1 MVVSRDQSVSAI
13 HDLAMAMVGETRP
26 QPLATAVLQRLMS
39 HTGSACGAV
48 LLYPQ
53 PAADAARVSAQVLV
67 SIGNPELRAME
78 GSTVDW
84 PAALLTGSGGE
95 LGQGGF
101 SGAEKFRHALA
112 LALPELG
119 HILLFFRQAPTQA
132 AALQRLFAPV
142 LAKFA
147 RSLRHDLESEANAQ
161 ALQQSEAR
169 FRSMLESTSDWVW
182 EVDAAGAFTFC
193 SNKVLDLLGYTPE
206 EVLGK
211 TPFDFMPPAEARDVG
226 WAFRDIAANRWPF
239 SGLENVNL
247 HKDGHEVVL
256 ETSGVPII
264 DAAGNYLGYR
274 GIDRDITARKQEQ
287 DALLRAK
294 GAAEASSHA
303 KTLFLSSV
311 SHELRTPLNAI
322 LGHAQLLAMQGEL
335 PEAAVTSAQEI
346 LQAGNSLLALVNDV
360 LDLAGIESGDIDMQ
374 TEAVALAGVLDD
386 CLARNAGAA
395 RLRRIPLSC
404 AVSCERCGVVADRY
418 YLLQVLNHLISN
430 AIKFNREGGAV
441 TLSCLAAGDGRVRIC
456 VTDDGPGIALADRAQ
471 LFVPFNRLGA
481 ERGRIEGIGIGLAI
495 ARRLVEAM
503 SGSIGVDS
511 APEGG
516 STFWVELPA
525 SAADRSCA
533 ACPSA
538 AASEPAELHG
548 ARVLVA
554 EDYVPNQ
561 TILAMQLSTLGYQAD
576 IAADG
581 AAALEKWREG
591 GHALILADLDMPVMD
606 GLALARAVREH
617 EAGSD
622 QHTPIVCITAA
633 DQATVIGP
641 CRDAGIDD
649 VLSKPIAL
657 EALRGMLARWL
668 DAGPAPE
675 ADSAGAAEN
684 AVLDLGC
691 LYQVLGD
698 ANLEQARALVAT
710 FIRSAGDGLEQLA
723 PDAAELAVA
732 REMHRQ
738 KSSARTVGAQRYARL
753 AEALEDSAKSDEA
766 TDLTPRLSALR
777 VALAEVEAAHAG
789 LHGSPGSPALQP
801 PPLSG
806 HGTLLV
812 VDDDPVVLQ
821 QMRAMLT
828 TLGVNDVLTASN
840 GLDALKLLSER
851 NGSLE
856 ALICDLDMPTMDGVE
871 LIRLFGRTG
880 FRGGLILMSGADE
893 KVLSTVGKLADM
905 QGLRVLGQVQ
915 KPVTPGQ
922 MTGLLAQIRA
932 PRARKRSFAAPQQA
946 SPGLIRDGIAKDEF
960 TVWFQP
966 KVDAISLMPV
976 GVEALARWQRPG
988 SGVLTP
994 DVFIEVAEREGL
1006 IGELSQILASRA
1018 LMEGSRLHDAGF
1030 PLTIAV
1036 NLSGLWLDDLQLPD
1050 FMLATAQAAGLRP
1063 SDVILEVTE
1072 TGVLKELTTALD
1084 VLTRLRLKGF
1094 GLSIDD
1100 FGIGYSSFEQ
1110 LDRIPFT
1117 ELKLDRSFVN
1127 KGSTDATA
1135 RAILQSSMDMARKM
1149 ALATVAEGVET
1160 EADLELVRAM
1170 GCDRVQGY
1178 LIARPMPTE
1187 DLIAWLRKGQAT

>member
-1 MVVSRDQSVSAI
+1 MVLSRDQSVSAL
-13 HDLAMAMVGETRP
+13 HDLAMAMAGETRP
-26 QPLATAVLQRLMS
+26 QELATAVLQRLMS

-48 LLYPQ
+48 LLHPH

-67 SIGNPELRAME
+67 SIGDAELRARQ
-78 GSTVDW
+78 GTVVDW
-84 PAALLTGSGGE
+84 PAGLLTGAGGE

-101 SGAEKFRHALA
+101 TGAEKFRHALA

-119 HILLFFRQAPTQA
+119 HILLFFRQAPAQA
-132 AALQRLFAPV
+132 AALQHLFAPV
-142 LAKFA
+142 LARFA

-182 EVDAAGAFTFC
+182 EVNAEGAFTFS

-211 TPFDFMPPAEARDVG
+211 TPFDFMPPQEARHIG
-226 WAFRDIAANRWPF
+226 WTFRDLAASRRAF

-247 HKDGHEVVL
+247 HKDGREVVL
-256 ETSGVPII
+256 ETSGVPIL
-264 DAAGNYLGYR
+264 DGAGNYLGYR
-274 GIDRDITARKQEQ
+274 GIDRDITARKQAQ
-287 DALLRAK
+287 NALLMAK
-294 GAAEASSHA
+294 EAAEASSHA
-303 KTLFLSSV
+303 KTLFLSSI

-322 LGHAQLLAMQGEL
+322 LGHAQLLAMLGDL
-335 PEAAVTSAQEI
+335 PQAAATSAQEI
-346 LQAGNSLLALVNDV
+346 LQAGNSLLVLVNDV
-360 LDLAGIESGDIDMQ
+360 LDLAGIEAGDIDLQ
-374 TEAVALAGVLDD
+374 IEPVALTGVLDD

-404 AVSCERCGVVADRY
+404 AVSCDHCDVVADRH

-441 TLSCLAAGDGRVRIC
+441 TLSCLAAGDGRVRIS
-456 VTDDGPGIALADRAQ
+456 VTDEGPGIAPADRAQ
-471 LFVPFNRLGA
+471 LFVAFNRLGA

-525 SAADRSCA
+525 SSADRSCA
-533 ACPSA
+533 ACLPA
-538 AASEPAELHG
+538 PAPASLHG

-561 TILAMQLSTLGYQAD
+561 TILEMQLSTLGYQAD
-576 IAADG
+576 IAANG

-617 EAGSD
+617 EAGSGG
-622 QHTPIVCITAA
+622 HTPIVCITAA

-641 CRDAGIDD
+641 CRDAGMDD

-657 EALRGMLARWL
+657 EALRGMLNRWL
-668 DAGPAPE
+668 DAGPAP
-675 ADSAGAAEN
+675 AATSTGTAED
-684 AVLDLGC
+684 AILDLGC

-710 FIRSAGDGLEQLA
+710 FIRSAGDGLGQLA
-723 PDAAELAVA
+723 PDAADLAVA

-753 AEALEDSAKSDEA
+753 AEALEDSAKNDEA
-766 TDLTPRLSALR
+766 TDLTPRLAALR
-777 VALAEVEAAHAG
+777 AALAEVEAAHAG
-789 LHGSPGSPALQP
+789 LHGSPGNAAIEPR
-801 PPLSG
+801 PLAA

-828 TLGVNDVLTASN
+828 TLGVKDVLTASN

-932 PRARKRSFAAPQQA
+932 PRARKRTLAAPQQA

-1135 RAILQSSMDMARKM
+1135 RAILQSSMDMARRM

-1170 GCDRVQGY
+1170 GCDRLQGY

-1187 DLIAWLRKGQAT
+1187 DLIAWLRKSKAG

>member
-1 MVVSRDQSVSAI
+1 MVLSRDQSVSAL
-13 HDLAMAMVGETRP
+13 HDLAMTMAGETRP
-26 QPLATAVLQRLMS
+26 QQLATVVLQRLMT

-48 LLYPQ
+48 LLHPQ
-53 PAADAARVSAQVLV
+53 PTADAARVSAQVLV

-78 GSTVDW
+78 GTLVDW
-84 PAALLTGSGGE
+84 PAGLLAGTGGD
-95 LGQGGF
+95 LGQGGVT
-101 SGAEKFRHALA
+101 GAEKFRHALA

-119 HILLFFRQAPTQA
+119 HILLFFRQAPAQA
-132 AALQRLFAPV
+132 AVLQQLFAPV

-147 RSLRHDLESEANAQ
+147 RSLLHGLESEANAQ

-169 FRSMLESTSDWVW
+169 YRSMLESTSDWVW
-182 EVDAAGAFTFC
+182 EVDAEGAFTFC

-206 EVLGK
+206 EMLGK
-211 TPFDFMPPAEARDVG
+211 TPFDIMPPQEARHVG
-226 WAFRDIAANRWPF
+226 SAFRDIAASRRPF
-239 SGLENVNL
+239 FGLENVNL

-256 ETSGVPII
+256 ETSGVPIL
-264 DAAGNYLGYR
+264 DSKGNYLGYR
-274 GIDRDITARKQEQ
+274 GIDRDITARRQAQ
-287 DALLRAK
+287 DALLKAK
-294 GAAEASSHA
+294 EAAEASSHA
-303 KTLFLSSV
+303 KTLFLSSI

-335 PEAAVTSAQEI
+335 PADAATSAQEI

-360 LDLAGIESGDIDMQ
+360 LDLAGIESGDLNMQ
-374 TEAVALAGVLDD
+374 IEAVAMVGVLND

-395 RLRRIPLSC
+395 RLRRIPLNC
-404 AVSCERCGVVADRY
+404 ASSCERCDVAADRH

-441 TLSCLAAGDGRVRIC
+441 TLSCLAAGNGRIRIS
-456 VTDDGPGIALADRAQ
+456 VNDNGPGIAPANRAQ

-481 ERGRIEGIGIGLAI
+481 ERGQIEGVGIGLAI

-511 APEGG
+511 APDGG

-525 SAADRSCA
+525 ASIDR
-533 ACPSA
+533 ACVAGSPA
-538 AASEPAELHG
+538 AAPGPASPPG

-561 TILAMQLSTLGYQAD
+561 TILEMQLSTLGYQAD

-581 AAALEKWREG
+581 ASALQKWREG

-617 EAGSD
+617 EAGSGR
-622 QHTPIVCITAA
+622 HTPIVCITAA
-633 DQATVIGP
+633 DTSTVGGQ
-641 CRDAGIDD
+641 CRDAGMDD
-649 VLSKPIAL
+649 VLTKPIAL
-657 EALRGMLARWL
+657 EALRGMLARRL
-668 DAGPAPE
+668 DAGPAP
-675 ADSAGAAEN
+675 AVASAAAVED
-684 AVLDLGC
+684 AILDLDC
-691 LYQVLGD
+691 LYHVLGD

-723 PDAAELAVA
+723 TDAAGVAVA

-738 KSSARTVGAQRYARL
+738 KSSARTVGAVRYARL
-753 AEALEDSAKSDEA
+753 AEALEQSAKDDESA
-766 TDLTPRLSALR
+766 DLTLQLAELRSALGQ
-777 VALAEVEAAHAG
+777 VEAAQAG
-789 LHGSPGSPALQP
+789 LHGSTGDTAVQP
-801 PPLSG
+801 PPLAG

-821 QMRAMLT
+821 QMSAMLAS
-828 TLGVNDVLTASN
+828 LGVKEVLTASN

-880 FRGGLILMSGADE
+880 FHGGLILMSGADE
-893 KVLSTVGKLADM
+893 KVLSTVGKLAGM

-915 KPVTPGQ
+915 KPVTPEQ
-922 MTGLLAQIRA
+922 MAGLLAQVRA
-932 PRARKRSFAAPQQA
+932 PRARKRTLTAPQLA
-946 SPGLIRDGIAKDEF
+946 SPGLIREGIANDEF

-966 KVDAISLMPV
+966 KVDAISLRPV

-1006 IGELSQILASRA
+1006 IGELSQILTSRA

-1135 RAILQSSMDMARKM
+1135 RAILQSSMDMARRM

-1170 GCDRVQGY
+1170 GCDRLQGY
-1178 LIARPMPTE
+1178 LIARPMPT
-1187 DLIAWLRKGQAT
+1187 DALIAWLRKGMAG